1 MVRAILFDLD
11 RTLVDRDT
19 SIRLFF
25 EAQWHNCRV
34 THEGLRSCQAWVE
47 RLLELDRQGFS
58 NKNENYLILA
68 REFAL
73 PEETARNLAANFRER
88 FGRAVLLFPGVAE
101 LLTDLRRQGY
111 RLGIITNGST
121 QVQRAKIET
130 TRLKPL
136 VDVVVISEQEGIKK
150 PAPEIFARALSRL
163 GVTAD
168 EALFVGDN
176 LELDIRGGRSAG
188 LRTIWLCPSTA
199 PFAAEADARVESVAE
214 LGSAILRLASTTHP
228 VSP

>member
-34 THEGLRSCQAWVE
+34 THQGLRSCQAWVE

-58 NKNENYLILA
+58 NKDENYLTLA
-68 REFAL
+68 REFDL
-73 PEETARNLAANFRER
+73 PEETARSLAADFRER
-88 FGRAVLLFPGVAE
+88 FGRAVLLFPGVPE
-101 LLTDLRRQGY
+101 LLTELRAQGY

-150 PAPEIFARALSRL
+150 PAPEIFAHALSRL
-163 GVTAD
+163 GVTAA
-168 EALFVGDN
+168 EAIFVGDN
-176 LELDIRGGRSAG
+176 LELDIRGGRGAG
-188 LRTIWLCPSTA
+188 LRTIWLCAKDA

-214 LGSAILRLASTTHP
+214 LGSAIVRLASTPHP

>member
-47 RLLELDRQGFS
+47 RLLALDRGGFS
-58 NKNENYLILA
+58 NKDENYLILA
-68 REFAL
+68 REFDL
-73 PEETARNLAANFRER
+73 PESTARNLAADFRER
-88 FGRAVLLFPGVAE
+88 FGRTVLLFPGVPA
-101 LLTDLRRQGY
+101 LLTELRAQGY
-111 RLGIITNGST
+111 RLGIVTNGST

-130 TRLKPL
+130 TRLAPL
-136 VDVVVISEQEGIKK
+136 VEVIVISEQEGIKK

-176 LELDIRGGRSAG
+176 LELDIRGGRAAG
-188 LRTIWLCPSTA
+188 LRTIWLCPATA
-199 PFAAEADARVESVAE
+199 PFAAEADARVESVAD
-214 LGSAILRLASTTHP
+214 LGSAIARLAASTDP

>member
-34 THEGLRSCQAWVE
+34 NHEGLRSCQAWVE
-47 RLLELDRQGFS
+47 RLLELDRQGIS
-58 NKNENYLILA
+58 NKEENYLILA
-68 REFAL
+68 REFDL
-73 PEETARNLAANFRER
+73 PEVAARNLAADFRER
-88 FGRAVLLFPGVAE
+88 FGRTVLLFPGVPE
-101 LLTDLRRQGY
+101 LLTGLRVQGY

-121 QVQRAKIET
+121 QVQRAKIDT
-130 TRLKPL
+130 TRLAPL
-136 VDVVVISEQEGIKK
+136 VDVIVISEQEGIKK

-176 LELDIRGGRSAG
+176 LELDIRGGRAAG
-188 LRTIWLCPSTA
+188 LRTLWLCPASA

-214 LGSAILRLASTTHP
+214 LGCAIVRLASTTQP

>member
-47 RLLELDRQGFS
+47 RLLALDRQGFS
-58 NKNENYLILA
+58 NKDENYLTLA
-68 REFAL
+68 REFDL
-73 PEETARNLAANFRER
+73 PESTARNLAADFRER
-88 FGRAVLLFPGVAE
+88 FGRTVLLFPGVPA
-101 LLTDLRRQGY
+101 LLTELRARGY

-121 QVQRAKIET
+121 QVQQAKIET
-130 TRLKPL
+130 TRLAPL

-163 GVTAD
+163 GVKAD

-176 LELDIRGGRSAG
+176 LELDIHGGRAAG
-188 LRTIWLCPSTA
+188 LRTIWLCPSDA
-199 PFAAEADARVESVAE
+199 PFAAEADARVETVAE
-214 LGSAILRLASTTHP
+214 LGGAIARLAATTVP